1 MKEPSISGVCT
12 AAPEATPTLGNV
24 MVAMRDGVRLAT
36 DVYLPDGYRIG
47 IDAPLPIVLERTP
60 YGKREVSRSEV
71 HQGCP
76 PAKRAD
82 IARYFAARGYAV
94 VMQDCRGRY
103 DSEGVFTKYVSE
115 GEDGFDAM
123 VWMARQPWSNGK
135 IGTMGLSYAAHT
147 QLAAACLNPP
157 GLACMVMDSGGFSNG
172 YHCGIR
178 QGGAFELKQA
188 TWAFNRAH
196 TSGPALRSPVV
207 AAALNAQD
215 LREWFGRMPWRPGHS
230 PLAAVPEYE
239 AYLFE
244 QWTKDAFDDYW
255 KQSGIYAQGYYD
267 TMTRVPTVMMSSWY
281 DAYVRSTLDNF
292 AALSDTPAAPAYLI
306 MGPWLHGDRNTP
318 FSGDVDFGPSAMI
331 EGQIDSDWLAFRAR
345 WFDRWLKPQS
355 PAATVDLADPVARI
369 FLMGGGGGK
378 RNAQGRMQH
387 GGRWIESPQWP
398 LPQTQ
403 PTPYYLHADGTLST
417 EQPTEIGAA
426 ISYAFD
432 PSNPVPTI
440 GGALTSGA
448 PVFEGGAFDQRETA
462 RFFGADDTGMPL
474 AARPDVLVFQ
484 TPVLEEDVAVIGPIE
499 VKLWVDSD
507 APDTDFTAKLID
519 VCPPNDDY
527 PQGYAMNIT
536 DGIFRCRFHKSWSEP
551 EVLEQRRVFLIT
563 IEPFATANL
572 FKRGHCIRLDISSSN
587 FPHFDVN
594 PNRGEPP
601 ALARAPRIALNT
613 VHVGADFASHVVLPI
628 VPIASLVGLRPPP
641 TMLAA
646 TH

>member
-345 WFDRWLKPQS
+345 WFDRWLKDAPNG
-355 PAATVDLADPVARI
+355 VENDPRVRY
-369 FLMGGGGGK
+369 FLMGAN
-378 RNAQGRMQH
+378 RWESAPEWPPP
-387 GGRWIESPQWP
+387 GGRE
-398 LPQTQ
+398 TQ
-403 PTPYYLHADGTLST
+403 VFLGAEGRLDYAQPSGDEPSDRFIYDPADPCPTAGGRLLITDMFPKGPVEQSALS
-417 EQPTEIGAA
+417 
-426 ISYAFD
+426 
-432 PSNPVPTI
+432 
-440 GGALTSGA
+440 
-448 PVFEGGAFDQRETA
+448 R
-462 RFFGADDTGMPL
+462 
-474 AARPDVLVFQ
+474 RPDVL
-484 TPVLEEDVAVIGPIE
+484 TYTSEPLIDPVTVVGPISA
-499 VKLWVDSD
+499 VLYATSS
-507 APDTDFTAKLID
+507 ASDTDFVVKLCD
-519 VCPPNDDY
+519 VHPDGRTFNVS
-527 PQGYAMNIT
+527 
-536 DGIFRCRFHKSWSEP
+536 DGIIRARYRDGRVSAPLHGEIVRYEIELDPTAMQFQCGHRLRVLVTSSDFPRFD
-551 EVLEQRRVFLIT
+551 R
-563 IEPFATANL
+563 
-572 FKRGHCIRLDISSSN
+572 
-587 FPHFDVN
+587 N
-594 PNRGEPP
+594 PNTGE
-601 ALARAPRIALNT
+601 LG
-613 VHVGADFASHVVLPI
+613 V
-628 VPIASLVGLRPPP
+628 
-641 TMLAA
+641 AA
-646 TH
+646 TTFDRAEQEILHDSEHPSHLVLRTFP